1 MTSSRR
7 SLVIAGSGLAL
18 FAAFGGGRQASAAAD
33 PIVVRATTRTLDID
47 GRAATVLGLL
57 RPDGGHGLV
66 QQPGE
71 RFRVRL
77 ENRLAERTIIHW
89 HGQTPP
95 FVQDGVPDAPLPLIA
110 AGAARDFDFV
120 PNTGTHWM
128 HAHVPDQEM
137 RLLAAPHIVRST
149 EDGRADRQDVVM
161 MLHDFSFAP
170 LAEILARLGAGG
182 GAPHAM
188 GGAPHAGMQPGP
200 APHAGMPMGAPDLND
215 VDFDAYL
222 ANDRTLSD
230 PQVVRVERGG
240 RVLLR
245 IINGA
250 AATVFWIDTGML
262 PASVIAVD
270 GHPVR
275 PQSTTRFALA
285 MGQRV
290 DLLIALPS
298 EGGAFPILALREGAR
313 ERTGLILAT
322 AGASVARIAKDADAS
337 APAFDGRQELG
348 LHATN
353 PLPSRR
359 ADRSLSVSLNGG
371 MAPYAWSIDERPWG
385 RHRVLEARR
394 GERVELTM
402 TNASMMAHPMHIHG
416 TVFQVVGWGSQ
427 RFAGAMRDTV
437 QVPPMERVTLAME
450 FATAG
455 RWMFHCHHMP
465 HLATGMMTE
474 FSVRG

>member
-1 MTSSRR
+1 MTLSRR
-7 SLVIAGSGLAL
+7 ALMSGGAALTLSAWSTAGRPAQAASEPAVIR
-18 FAAFGGGRQASAAAD
+18 AA
-33 PIVVRATTRTLDID
+33 TRTLDID

-77 ENRLAERTIIHW
+77 ENGLAERTIIHW

-95 FVQDGVPDAPLPLIA
+95 FAQDGVPDAPLPLIA
-110 AGAARDFDFV
+110 AAASRDFDFV

-149 EDGRADRQDVVM
+149 EDVRADRQEVVM
-161 MLHDFSFAP
+161 MLHDYSFTP
-170 LAEILARLGAGG
+170 LAEILARLGAGS

-188 GGAPHAGMQPGP
+188 AGMPGAGMPAGAPRRG
-200 APHAGMPMGAPDLND
+200 GMPMGMPDLND
-215 VDFDAYL
+215 IDFDAYL
-222 ANDRTLSD
+222 ANDRTLTD
-230 PQVVRVERGG
+230 PEVVRVERGG

-262 PASVIAVD
+262 PASVVAVD
-270 GHPVR
+270 GRAVR
-275 PQSTTRFALA
+275 PQSATRFALA

-290 DLLIALPS
+290 DLLLALPR

-322 AGASVARIAKDADAS
+322 AGAAVTRIARQGDAA

-348 LHATN
+348 LHAAN

-359 ADRSLSVSLNGG
+359 PDRSLSVTLNGG
-371 MAPYAWSIDERPWG
+371 MATYAWSIDNRPWG

-402 TNASMMAHPMHIHG
+402 ANASMMAHPMHIHG

-427 RFAGAMRDTV
+427 RLAGAMRDTV
-437 QVPPMERVTLAME
+437 QVPPMERVTLAFE

-474 FSVRG
+474 FSVSG